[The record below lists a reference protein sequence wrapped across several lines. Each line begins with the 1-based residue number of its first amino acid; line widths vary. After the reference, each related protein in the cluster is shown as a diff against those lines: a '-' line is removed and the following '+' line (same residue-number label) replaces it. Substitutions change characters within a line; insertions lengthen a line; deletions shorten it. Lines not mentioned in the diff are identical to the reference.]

1 MIKER
6 FISYVE
12 DSIRKNWEKEAL
24 SNYREKGYTYREIAA
39 IMVKQHMAFREYGI
53 REGDTIALLGRN
65 SANWC
70 ATYLAVVTYGAV
82 VVPILPD
89 FKPDD
94 LHNIINHSDSKILF
108 ADDKLWESLE
118 PEKVKDLQ
126 CVMSLDSFEMLLS
139 RSGKITEIY
148 KSLDDKFSQAYP
160 AFSPADIKFS
170 GIDNEKL
177 AVLSYTSG
185 TTGFSKGV
193 MIPHRSLAA
202 NIRYA
207 QKNMPLEPGDKV
219 VSFLPLAHTYGC
231 AFEFLFPFTYG
242 CHITILTKTPSPQI
256 LIQAFK
262 EIRPRLILSVPLVI
276 EKVYKKQLLPVIS
289 KPAMKVMLKV
299 PGINK
304 ILFKKVR
311 EKLETSFG
319 GNFKE
324 LVIGG
329 AAFNADAEKF
339 FRKIGMRYAVG
350 YGMTECG
357 PLISYDGWRTARLA
371 SCGKPVDTLEVKI
384 DSPDPQ
390 NVVGEIILRG
400 DNVMLG
406 YYNDPELTASVFDEE
421 GWFHTG
427 DIGHIEEGKFLMVT
441 DRKKEIFKLSNG
453 KFIAPQRVENILKES
468 PAIDQIM
475 VIGEHEKFASAL
487 ISPNFKYFEDWKTSR
502 KVNYSSNDE
511 LITLPEVLQFF
522 SSEVNKMN
530 KRLSP
535 PERINRFRLVKDE
548 WSPATGELSPTLKLR
563 RKFIH
568 EKYSEVVEQVY
579 NK

>member
-6 FISYVE
+6 FITYVE
-12 DSIRKNWEKEAL
+12 ESIKKNWEIEAL
-24 SNYREKGYTYREIAA
+24 SNYREKGYTYKEIARV
-39 IMVKQHMAFREYGI
+39 MVKHHLLFREYGI
-53 REGDTIALLGRN
+53 KEGEMIALLGRN

-70 ATYLAVVTYGAV
+70 AMYLAVVTYGAV

-94 LHNIINHSDSKILF
+94 IHNIINHSDSKMLF
-108 ADDKLWESLE
+108 VDDRLWESLDA
-118 PEKVKDLQ
+118 EKITENQ
-126 CVMSLDSFEMLLS
+126 CAVSLDSFDILMS
-139 RSGKITEIY
+139 RSEKFNELYSKIDDQFE
-148 KSLDDKFSQAYP
+148 KSYSS
-160 AFSPADIKFS
+160 FSPDDIRFS
-170 GIDNEKL
+170 GVDNEKM

-207 QKNMPLEPGDKV
+207 QTNMPLEPGDPV

-276 EKVYKKQLLPVIS
+276 EKIYKKQLLPVIS
-289 KPAMKVMLKV
+289 KPAMKVLLKI
-299 PGINK
+299 PGINQ
-304 ILFKKVR
+304 ILFSKVR
-311 EKLETSFG
+311 GKLETSFG
-319 GNFKE
+319 EQFKE

-329 AAFNADAEKF
+329 AAFNLDAEKF

-357 PLISYDGWRTARLA
+357 PLISYDGWRTNRLA
-371 SCGKPVDTLEVKI
+371 SCGKSVDTLEVKI
-384 DSPDPQ
+384 DSPDPE

-406 YYNDPELTASVFDEE
+406 YYKNEKATKEVIDEN
-421 GWFHTG
+421 GWMHTG
-427 DIGHIEEGKFLMVT
+427 DLGVIDKDGYIYIRGRSKDMLLDASGKNIYPEEIESVINNHKYVVESVVISENDRLVGLICPDYEAMKSDGIEKEGVAAALDTV
-441 DRKKEIFKLSNG
+441 RK
-453 KFIAPQRVENILKES
+453 
-468 PAIDQIM
+468 
-475 VIGEHEKFASAL
+475 
-487 ISPNFKYFEDWKTSR
+487 
-502 KVNYSSNDE
+502 
-511 LITLPEVLQFF
+511 
-522 SSEVNKMN
+522 EVNQRLPDYMGVTRFKEHPEEFAKTPKKSI
-530 KRLSP
+530 KRYLYMKS
-535 PERINRFRLVKDE
+535 
-548 WSPATGELSPTLKLR
+548 
-563 RKFIH
+563 
-568 EKYSEVVEQVY
+568 
-579 NK
+579 